1 MIKVSKI
8 EQIRRAYYVDGKS
21 MRQIEREYHHAYKTI
36 KKALA
41 SAEPGHYTLS
51 EPREAP
57 VLGRYKARIAELL
70 AENETLPR
78 KQRRTGHQIF
88 LVLWDEKYR
97 GSESG
102 VLHYLWELR
111 KAKRA
116 AKVYLPLEFEPGQ
129 DAQVDWGEA
138 EVILAGEPVTVQL
151 FLMRLSYSR
160 KLFVMA
166 FPSQKQES
174 FLAGHVAA
182 FHYFGGVPRRIS
194 YDNLKTAV
202 KKIFIGSEREEQDS
216 FILFR
221 SHYLF
226 KSHYCNPNAG
236 NEKGRVEDGVG
247 YSRRNFLSPPPAV
260 ASFEELNAHLLEQCQ
275 ADDARRINRQPQT
288 IAEMWQ
294 QEAPRLRPLPTHDL
308 ETCREVTARL
318 NGYSQV
324 EVETNRY
331 SVPTDRATK
340 TLRVKLYPFQVKIY
354 RLDEAEAIA
363 VHPRCYGQQQD
374 ILDPQH
380 YLPLLARRPGAFNYA
395 KPIREWRATWPAVY
409 EQLLA
414 ELQQR
419 QPGSRA
425 VREFIRVLQL
435 HQQYPAELIEQ
446 AITQAL
452 QYHCPHA
459 DGVELCL
466 RQLLQ
471 PDVPPPPLDLTAHPH
486 LPDIAPRPVSLA
498 HYNQLLPEGGY
509 NDQQLAA

>member
-1 MIKVSKI
+1 MLKVNHI
-8 EQIRRAYYVDGKS
+8 EKIRRAYYLEGKS
-21 MRQIEREYHHAYKTI
+21 MREIEREYHHAYKTI

-41 SAEPGHYTLS
+41 SAEVGSYTLK
-51 EPREAP
+51 EPRDAP
-57 VLGRYKARIAELL
+57 VLGPYKARIAELL
-70 AENETLPR
+70 VENETLPR

-88 LVLWDEKYR
+88 RVIQGEKYA

-111 KAKRA
+111 QAKRA

-138 EVILAGEPVTVQL
+138 EVVLGGEPVTVQL
-151 FLMRLSYSR
+151 FIMRLSYSR

-166 FPSQKQES
+166 YPSQKQEC
-174 FLAGHVAA
+174 FLAGQVAA

-202 KKIFIGSEREEQDS
+202 KKIFIGPEREEQDS
-216 FILFR
+216 FIVFR

-226 KSHYCNPNAG
+226 ESHYCNPGAG

-247 YSRRNFLSPPPAV
+247 YARRNFLSPPPAV
-260 ASFEELNAHLLEQCQ
+260 ASFEALNARLLEQCQ
-275 ADDARRINRQPQT
+275 ADDARRISRQPQT
-288 IAEMWQ
+288 IAEAWQ
-294 QEAPRLRPLPTHDL
+294 QERPQLRSLPGHDL
-308 ETCREVTARL
+308 DICREVTARL

-331 SVPTDRATK
+331 SVPTDQAVK
-340 TLRVKLYPFQVKIY
+340 TLRVKLYPFEVKIY
-354 RLDEAEAIA
+354 RPDEADAIA
-363 VHPRCYGQQQD
+363 VHPRSYGQQQD
-374 ILDPQH
+374 RLEPQH
-380 YLPLLARRPGAFNYA
+380 YLPLLAQRPGAFHYA
-395 KPIREWRATWPAVY
+395 RPIRQWRASWPAVY
-409 EQLLA
+409 ERLLT

-419 QPGSRA
+419 QPGSQG

-435 HQQYPAELIEQ
+435 HQQYPAELMEQ

-466 RQLLQ
+466 RQLLK
-471 PDVPPPPLDLTAHPH
+471 PDVPPPPLDLQAHPR
-486 LPDIAPRPVSLA
+486 LQGLASQPVSLA
-498 HYNQLLPEGGY
+498 HYNQLLPGGGHHEP
-509 NDQQLAA
+509 QLAA

>member
-8 EQIRRAYYVDGKS
+8 EQIRRAYYLEGKS

-36 KKALA
+36 KKALG
-41 SAEPGHYTLS
+41 SAAAGSYTLK
-51 EPREAP
+51 EPRDAP
-57 VLGRYKARIAELL
+57 VLGPYKARIEELL
-70 AENETLPR
+70 AENKTLPR

-88 LVLWDEKYR
+88 LVIRDEDYQ

-102 VLHYLWELR
+102 VLHYLWKLR
-111 KAKRA
+111 KAKRQ

-129 DAQVDWGEA
+129 DGQGDWGEA
-138 EVILAGEPVTVQL
+138 EVVLAGELVTVQL

-166 FPSQKQES
+166 FPSQKQEC

-202 KKIFIGSEREEQDS
+202 KKIFIGSERQEQDS

-226 KSHYCNPNAG
+226 ESHYCTPGAG

-247 YSRRNFLSPPPAV
+247 YARRNFLSPPPEV
-260 ASFEELNAHLLEQCQ
+260 ASFDELNAHLLAQCQ
-275 ADDARRINRQPQT
+275 ADDERRISRQPQT
-288 IAEMWQ
+288 IGEAWQ
-294 QEAPRLRPLPTHDL
+294 QERSQLRPLPANDL
-308 ETCREVTARL
+308 DICREVTARL

-331 SVPTDRATK
+331 SVPTDRAAK

-354 RLDEAEAIA
+354 RPDEPEAIA

-374 ILDPQH
+374 ILEPQH
-380 YLPLLARRPGAFNYA
+380 YLPLLAQRPGAFHYA
-395 KPIREWRATWPAVY
+395 RPIRQWRASWPAVY

-419 QPGSRA
+419 QPGSRG

-446 AITQAL
+446 AVRQAL

-471 PDVPPPPLDLTAHPH
+471 PDVQPPQLDLQAHPR
-486 LPDIAPRPVSLA
+486 LQAVQPPSVSLA
-498 HYNQLLPEGGY
+498 QYNQLLPGG
-509 NDQQLAA
+509 DHDRQLAA

>member
-1 MIKVSKI
+1 MIKVDKI
-8 EQIRRAYYVDGKS
+8 EKIRRAYYVDGKS

-41 SAEPGHYTLS
+41 SAEPGNYTLK

-57 VLGRYKARIAELL
+57 VLGPYKERIEELL
-70 AENETLPR
+70 AENELLPR
-78 KQRRTGHQIF
+78 KQRRTGHQIY
-88 LVLWDEKYR
+88 LVIRGEGYP
-97 GSESG
+97 GSESS

-111 KAKRA
+111 KAKRTV
-116 AKVYLPLEFEPGQ
+116 KVYLPLEFEPGQ

-138 EVILAGEPVTVQL
+138 EVIIAGEPVTVQL

-182 FHYFGGVPRRIS
+182 FHYFGGIPLRIS

-202 KKIFIGSEREEQDS
+202 KKIFIGPEREEQDS

-226 KSHYCNPNAG
+226 ESHYCNPHAG

-260 ASFEELNAHLLEQCQ
+260 DSFEELNARLLEQCQ
-275 ADDARRINRQPQT
+275 ADDSRRISRQPQT
-288 IAEMWQ
+288 IAEAFT
-294 QEAPRLRPLPTHDL
+294 QERPLLRPLPDRDP

-331 SVPTDRATK
+331 SVPTDRASK
-340 TLRVKLYPFQVKIY
+340 TLRVKLYPFEVKIY
-354 RLDEAEAIA
+354 RFDEGEPIAI
-363 VHPRCYGQQQD
+363 HRRCYDQQQD
-374 ILDPQH
+374 IIDPQH

-395 KPIREWRATWPAVY
+395 KPIRQWRAGWPAVY

-419 QPGSRA
+419 QPGSA
-425 VREFIRVLQL
+425 GVREFIRVLQL
-435 HQQYPAELIEQ
+435 HQQHPAELIEQ
-446 AITQAL
+446 AITEAL

-471 PDVPPPPLDLTAHPH
+471 PDVAPPQLDLSGHPR
-486 LPDIAPRPVSLA
+486 LQQLASPPVSTA
-498 HYNQLLPEGGY
+498 QYNQLLSGG
-509 NDQQLAA
+509 DQNECQLAA